1 MDFLKKGQRTGQN
14 PPPWQCP
21 KENETFLLMQIKL
34 CHSRLNDHETI
45 ENLSYKRWNQTIWQ
59 NLDPG
64 IRRLHRWCSCKRDII
79 CKSNTH
85 QTKQCLL
92 SKQAKL
98 EQIKQKP
105 NPPSKVMFTGLCWE
119 NPTCVMVL
127 LPGSCA
133 HLQGFL
139 FLFIIIFYFSF
150 IFFLPGSCTHLQGFF
165 YFHLSIFVFFK
176 FYFLPP
182 RLLYVYTPARFLV
195 FFKVMVL
202 LDGPNEYRFKIISN
216 PPLIHSGHFFP
227 RWIQHWN
234 LNNDLIMFMEIEEP
248 LMI

>member
-1 MDFLKKGQRTGQN
+1 MDFLKKGQKTGHGQN

-21 KENETFLLMQIKL
+21 KENETFLLMSSQTSHMQIKL

-85 QTKQCLL
+85 QTKHCLL

-133 HLQGFL
+133 HLQGF
-139 FLFIIIFYFSF
+139 FIFIYLLLYFFNS
-150 IFFLPGSCTHLQGFF
+150 IFFLPGSCTPLQDFWCFSKFWFFSTDRMNTVSKSSQIPLLFTVAIFFQDGFN
-165 YFHLSIFVFFK
+165 IG
-176 FYFLPP
+176 
-182 RLLYVYTPARFLV
+182 T
-195 FFKVMVL
+195 
-202 LDGPNEYRFKIISN
+202 
-216 PPLIHSGHFFP
+216 
-227 RWIQHWN
+227 WI
-234 LNNDLIMFMEIEEP
+234 
-248 LMI
+248 MIW